1 MLGDFLF
8 WLFIHTKV
16 GDKPKLGFQKEK
28 QLTFVMMDTRHH
40 NEC

>member
-1 MLGDFLF
+1 MLDNIFFGYS
-8 WLFIHTKV
+8 HTKV
-16 GDKPKLGFQKEK
+16 GVKPKLGFQKEK